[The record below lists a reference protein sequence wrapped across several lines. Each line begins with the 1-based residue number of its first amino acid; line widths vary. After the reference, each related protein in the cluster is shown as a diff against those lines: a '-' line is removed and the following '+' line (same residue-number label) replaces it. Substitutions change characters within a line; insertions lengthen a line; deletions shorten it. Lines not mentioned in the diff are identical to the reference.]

1 MGENKRVK
9 NMAKKADTANKSR
22 THARMTER
30 KKAVI
35 EALQQSLGIVTTAC
49 KRAKVS
55 RTQFYEWLKNDPVFA
70 EAVADVEDIA
80 LDYVE
85 SKLFENIQHGDTQS
99 IHYYLKCK
107 GGKRGYGDKHEVKV
121 ELPQFNDNRTNAE
134 IAGIFA
140 ERMKLYGEE

>member
-1 MGENKRVK
+1 
-9 NMAKKADTANKSR
+9 MAKKNTANKSR
-22 THARMTER
+22 THPRTTER

-35 EALQQSLGIVTTAC
+35 EALQESLGIVTTAC
-49 KRAKVS
+49 KKAGVG
-55 RTQFYEWLKNDPVFA
+55 RTQFYEWLKVDKEFA
-70 EAVADVEDIA
+70 DAVADIEEIT
-80 LDYVE
+80 LDFVE
-85 SKLFENIQHGDTQS
+85 SKLLKNIQQGDTQS

>member
-1 MGENKRVK
+1 
-9 NMAKKADTANKSR
+9 MAKKADTANKSR
-22 THARMTER
+22 THTRTTER

-35 EALQQSLGIVTTAC
+35 EALQESLGIVTTAC
-49 KRAKVS
+49 KKAGVG
-55 RTQFYEWLKNDPVFA
+55 RTQFYEWLKADKEFA
-70 EAVADVEDIA
+70 DAVADVDEIT

-85 SKLFENIQHGDTQS
+85 SKLLKNIQRGDTQS

>member
-1 MGENKRVK
+1 
-9 NMAKKADTANKSR
+9 MAKKADTANKSR

-55 RTQFYEWLKNDPVFA
+55 RTQFYEWLKNDQAFA
-70 EAVADVEDIA
+70 EAVADVEDIT

-99 IHYYLKCK
+99 IHYYLKTK
-107 GGKRGYGDKHEVKV
+107 GSKRGYGEKHEVKV

-134 IAGIFA
+134 VADIFK
-140 ERMKLYGEE
+140 ERMKLYGGSE

>member
-1 MGENKRVK
+1 
-9 NMAKKADTANKSR
+9 MAKKADTANKSR
-22 THARMTER
+22 THARTAER

-35 EALQQSLGIVTTAC
+35 EALQESLGIVTTAC
-49 KRAKVS
+49 KKAGVG
-55 RTQFYEWLKNDPVFA
+55 RTQFYEWLKADKEFA
-70 EAVADVEDIA
+70 DAVADVDEIT

-85 SKLFENIQHGDTQS
+85 SKLLKNIQQGDTQS